1 MKKHEKNRIMSG
13 SICYNKYLLGEFHLE
28 LKTAAILR
36 YGFKLTVVDGKGK
49 TRKEDV
55 DRNVY
60 LTGNLQGDKNSH
72 IEAHWEDGLLS
83 ASIST
88 SEDIYVIEPSWRI
101 LEPSVNHSLVVYR
114 KSDVIWDTDSK
125 VAGHRESFCDQHS
138 RLNGDN
144 ELRQTDFEVSYE
156 SNGKSRVKR
165 QVVED
170 LGSHNTCSLF
180 IIEIINR
187 VNGIY
192 RRTKWPDDSSAMTGL
207 GFEIAENFSR
217 EREFNSYCLA
227 HLFTY
232 QRFDRGVLGL
242 AYISSSKKRTSGVH
256 DVDGEKLSLNTG
268 FSSCMNSEGQRVLSL
283 EAALVTAHGHN
294 WGSEH
299 DPDTP
304 SCAPSESNGGKY
316 LMYQYSVSG
325 FENNNQLF
333 SQCSRQYIH
342 KVLQSKGYDCFKE
355 HSAFTFCGNGRGK
368 CFNGKCVSYCKL
380 KGLNSCICPKD
391 SGHACHRCCQ
401 TDNGTDCKS
410 QGDILPDGRPCFQ
423 GYCVKGVCEK
433 QTPEVIQRFHSLID
447 QITSDKVVAF
457 MKTNIVGT
465 ILIFSL
471 LIWIPASCTFS
482 YFDKKKEKKYRKLKT
497 RSRSIILVTKKIKKQ
512 KQQQDIYI
520 FHKSCSSD
528 SKDNFVKNKFSVIA
542 KNTYKNKFSLFST
555 MQFDKEHCHHHPHVM
570 LMYVVIIIILKEL
583 CNSVGFDIQEIT
595 MVEFFIF
602 FLLLLLLLF
611 SSMIK
616 SFYWAVLACATFMY
630 GNFF

>member
-165 QVVED
+165 Q
-170 LGSHNTCSLF
+170 
-180 IIEIINR
+180 IEIINR

-207 GFEIAENFSR
+207 GFEIAELKIHEDFTSQGVHYNMANRKMNTTQLLKNFSR

-325 FENNNQLF
+325 FENNNQTVGMHVIAVV
-333 SQCSRQYIH
+333 RQTMEPI
-342 KVLQSKGYDCFKE
+342 
-355 HSAFTFCGNGRGK
+355 
-368 CFNGKCVSYCKL
+368 
-380 KGLNSCICPKD
+380 
-391 SGHACHRCCQ
+391 
-401 TDNGTDCKS
+401 
-410 QGDILPDGRPCFQ
+410 
-423 GYCVKGVCEK
+423 GVCEK

-497 RSRSIILVTKKIKKQ
+497 RSRSIILVTKKKKT
-512 KQQQDIYI
+512 KTTTKHIHI
-520 FHKSCSSD
+520 
-528 SKDNFVKNKFSVIA
+528 
-542 KNTYKNKFSLFST
+542 
-555 MQFDKEHCHHHPHVM
+555 P
-570 LMYVVIIIILKEL
+570 
-583 CNSVGFDIQEIT
+583 
-595 MVEFFIF
+595 
-602 FLLLLLLLF
+602 
-611 SSMIK
+611 
-616 SFYWAVLACATFMY
+616 
-630 GNFF
+630 